1 MSESSRSGQAHDL
14 LLEKASHDCDLTE
27 WISLGQTSTLLFKD
41 HVLIRRNQNVLEV
54 APLKVKWEGP
64 HSPMCCFDES
74 ATIGKVDANARDIAR
89 ILEPLKRLITAAE
102 KSRKSTFRRCASCAG
117 LTPPEHFDGELC
129 SACFERSGGVH

>member
-1 MSESSRSGQAHDL
+1 MSGSSRSGHAHDFQP
-14 LLEKASHDCDLTE
+14 EKASHDRELTE
-27 WISLGQTSTLLFKD
+27 WIRLGQTSTLLFKD

-64 HSPMCCFDES
+64 HSPMCYFDES
-74 ATIGKVDANARDIAR
+74 ATIGKVDANARDIAQ
-89 ILEPLKRLITAAE
+89 ILEPLKRLITAAKMIRE
-102 KSRKSTFRRCASCAG
+102 STFRRCASCAG